1 MNFYTNRLHIRP
13 VSIEDNKSMFKY
25 RSDSG
30 TNKYLSLIP
39 VSVEDVSDFI
49 SRTSN
54 EINIP
59 GTWFQ
64 FVIIEQDSDSLIG
77 DIGIHFLERDS
88 ENKQA
93 EIGYTLDKNFRGKGY
108 ATEALTEIISYLIKH
123 LNKHRIIASIDPANI
138 DSIRLIERL
147 GFRKE
152 AHFVKSL
159 FLHDEWVDDLI
170 YAILAEE
177 WKTEKT

>member
-54 EINIP
+54 EII
-59 GTWFQ
+59 
-64 FVIIEQDSDSLIG
+64 
-77 DIGIHFLERDS
+77 
-88 ENKQA
+88 
-93 EIGYTLDKNFRGKGY
+93 
-108 ATEALTEIISYLIKH
+108 
-123 LNKHRIIASIDPANI
+123 
-138 DSIRLIERL
+138 
-147 GFRKE
+147 
-152 AHFVKSL
+152 
-159 FLHDEWVDDLI
+159 
-170 YAILAEE
+170 
-177 WKTEKT
+177 